1 MISFETLNPDGKIP
15 PAKMFCLETW
25 QRDIISI
32 LEESGI
38 DKVVIR
44 YERDKD
50 EKKM

>member
-1 MISFETLNPDGKIP
+1 MISFETLNPDGKV
-15 PAKMFCLETW
+15 MCYCLQPW

-38 DKVVIR
+38 DKIVIR

-50 EKKM
+50 EKI

>member
-15 PAKMFCLETW
+15 RAEVLCLQAW

-50 EKKM
+50 EKI